1 MSSTF
6 LAVRL
11 CTLPLAVQTR
21 DVGILWRQVGDTSPA
36 NRGLEEE
43 RWRRE
48 VDRDL
53 ESSVAVIFS
62 LTTMLHPVKAHDAI
76 VYLSGTNI
84 TRCCRKNNLYFTLFS
99 IYIVLYFN
107 ISTVKRKKNVIYHS
121 IQVLQL
127 CFISSSSSCH
137 QTSAFHVSTHFF
149 VVSLN
154 LLMLP
159 NEKGCAR
166 RVHCIMCAVFS
177 VARPHSQV
185 VSSS

>member
-6 LAVRL
+6 LAVRV

-48 VDRDL
+48 VNRDL

-62 LTTMLHPVKAHDAI
+62 LTTMPHPVKAHDAI

-84 TRCCRKNNLYFTLFS
+84 TRCCRKINLYFTLFS
-99 IYIVLYFN
+99 IYIVLYLN
-107 ISTVKRKKNVIYHS
+107 ISTVKRKKMSYTIAYKYCTYVLYHHHHRVIK
-121 IQVLQL
+121 L
-127 CFISSSSSCH
+127 
-137 QTSAFHVSTHFF
+137 
-149 VVSLN
+149 
-154 LLMLP
+154 
-159 NEKGCAR
+159 
-166 RVHCIMCAVFS
+166 VFS
-177 VARPHSQV
+177 IFPRISLLYR
-185 VSSS
+185 